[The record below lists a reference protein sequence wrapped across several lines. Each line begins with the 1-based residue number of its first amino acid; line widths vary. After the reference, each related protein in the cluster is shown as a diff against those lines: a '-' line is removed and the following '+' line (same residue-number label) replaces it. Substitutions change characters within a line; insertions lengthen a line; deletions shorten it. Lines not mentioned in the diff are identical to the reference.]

1 MGDTRIDQKRSKS
14 KKIVPI
20 LDSYLS
26 LEAILAVSGDIDGDH
41 YCINISKRQFMWDK
55 KLSVGGS

>member
-26 LEAILAVSGDIDGDH
+26 LEAILAVTGDIDGDH
-41 YCINISKRQFMWDK
+41 YKYFEKTIYVRQ

>member
-1 MGDTRIDQKRSKS
+1 MF
-14 KKIVPI
+14 KIVPI

-41 YCINISKRQFMWDK
+41 YKYFEKTIYVRQ